1 MLIFLLGFTAPRE
14 GHPSLSD
21 KPTLPLL
28 TFMPTNCGGALR
40 IVQRVGANYKMLGTL
55 LLNDDSGAITEA
67 IIVAHHQQPAHITDS
82 ILSKWL
88 QGGGRKPVTW
98 ATFIAVLNEV
108 GLTELAEDIE
118 NQLESLDP
126 PPPKRQCGMTSISI
140 FGIVF
145 VIHSIHIPHFV

>member
-1 MLIFLLGFTAPRE
+1 MLIFLLGFTAPGE

-28 TFMPTNCGGALR
+28 TVMPTKCGGALR

-55 LLNDDSGAITEA
+55 LLNDDTGAITEA

-98 ATFIAVLNEV
+98 ATFIAVLNEI
-108 GLTELAEDIE
+108 GLTELAKDIE
-118 NQLESLDP
+118 KQRESLDP

-145 VIHSIHIPHFV
+145 CYS